1 VAQGAKYYDDKYAAS
16 SSYAQS
22 YRDSHYLPQWV
33 QVEFWL
39 RPFKDKTLLDLGCGP
54 GQFAEMLDDLEYPN
68 YTGLDFSPVAIK
80 KAKTRSSYPFH
91 TADLYKEDLASKS
104 ADVAICLE
112 VLEHLDRDQE
122 VVEKLPEGTFCIF
135 SVPDFDDPGHVRW
148 FRSEYQVRKR
158 YYKYVAIEDIQF
170 ICGIWLFK
178 GVRSDFK
185 PNLIQSILK
194 TREPISWSSFSL
206 RMRHRVL
213 HFFKIKHT

>member
-1 VAQGAKYYDDKYAAS
+1 MAQEAKYYDDMYADSAD
-16 SSYAQS
+16 YAKS

-39 RPFKDKTLLDLGCGP
+39 RPFKDKNILDLGCGP
-54 GQFAEMLDDLEYPN
+54 GQFAEMLSDLEYPN
-68 YTGLDFSPVAIK
+68 YTGLDFSAMAIE
-80 KAKTRSSYPFH
+80 KAKTRSTYPFY
-91 TADLYKEDLASKS
+91 TADLYEEDLGSRG

-112 VLEHLDRDQE
+112 VLEHLDSDQE
-122 VVEKLPEGTFCIF
+122 VVAKIPEGTFCIF

-158 YYKYVAIEDIQF
+158 YYKLVAIEDIKF

-178 GVRSDFK
+178 GDRSDFK
-185 PNLIQSILK
+185 PNLIQRILM
-194 TREPISWSSFSL
+194 TREPIGWSTLYVRF
-206 RMRHRVL
+206 RHRVL